1 MRKLFWTIFLFGVYV
16 WTITSGND
24 TYLLEK
30 GRLLYDKALS
40 WLSDADLDFQIDPK
54 KKREKRTRTRRWD

>member
-1 MRKLFWTIFLFGVYV
+1 MRKLFWMIFLFGFYV

-30 GRLLYDKALS
+30 GRLLYEQVLH
-40 WLSDADLDFQIDPK
+40 WLADADLDFQLDPK
-54 KKREKRTRTRRWD
+54 KKSVKKARTRRWD